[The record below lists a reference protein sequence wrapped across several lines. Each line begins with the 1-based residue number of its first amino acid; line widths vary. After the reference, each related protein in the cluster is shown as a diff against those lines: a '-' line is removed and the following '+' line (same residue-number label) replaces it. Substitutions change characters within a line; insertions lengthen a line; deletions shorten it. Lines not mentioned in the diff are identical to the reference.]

1 MKKITD
7 VKEYLSKIKNG
18 ALIFDFLKRINFK
31 TQEKSYDFGDGSYVN
46 VFSCTTKQVFDEIF
60 ENHILY
66 KDVHILIE
74 GKEKIYYGE
83 KKVMNVIKEY
93 DKNEDY
99 ELLKGSI
106 YSDVEYSSMQGVE
119 LDAGEPHAAGNAV
132 NATRQILKAVIKLKK
147 D

>member
-1 MKKITD
+1 MENLQPMRKPLKKITD
-7 VKEYLSKIKNG
+7 IKEYLSKIKNG

-46 VFSCTTKQVFDEIF
+46 VFSCTTKQVFD
-60 ENHILY
+60 
-66 KDVHILIE
+66 
-74 GKEKIYYGE
+74 
-83 KKVMNVIKEY
+83 EY